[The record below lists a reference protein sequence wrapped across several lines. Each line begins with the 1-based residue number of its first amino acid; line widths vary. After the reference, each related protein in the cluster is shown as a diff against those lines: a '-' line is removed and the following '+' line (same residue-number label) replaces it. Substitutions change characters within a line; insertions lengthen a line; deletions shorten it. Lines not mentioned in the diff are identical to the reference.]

1 METVSFNHFMRQHPT
16 GQQTRY
22 CMKGKSCILLFRL
35 CALHR
40 KIFNR
45 NDVWLD
51 TDSDCDFKMHF
62 FQIDSGLG
70 IRAIAR

>member
-1 METVSFNHFMRQHPT
+1 METVLLIIMRQHPT

-22 CMKGKSCILLFRL
+22 CMRESCILLFRL
-35 CALHR
+35 CALHE